1 MINKIL
7 KKSMAFSLATLFIGI
22 CIIPIIG
29 SLELNNRIGVLGTE
43 KGNTLYVG
51 GSGGG
56 NYSTIQDAIDAA
68 VNGDTV
74 YVYDDSSPYQEN
86 IRINKQISVIG
97 ENRDTTN
104 INGVTGQDHVVRM
117 SSKNAEINGFTIRGA
132 AGGQDGIVVFPTIE
146 ESSISNN
153 IIKDNSYGIFLQA
166 TSGRIT
172 ISDNT
177 ISDNNFQGILLQESD
192 RDVISRNTISG
203 NGDFGI
209 GIETISKQNEITDN
223 TIEDNYAGI
232 RIAGSGSQNLISGN
246 HILNNN
252 MEGILIEGVLST
264 ANEITGNNISGNNA
278 GIKISSGGKNIITSN
293 NINDN
298 SMEGIFLSLS
308 NENIIEMNNF
318 IENRKNARYIISF
331 RNTWDKNYWDDWI
344 GIRFGIPLFKMFPK
358 SIRGIFLR
366 SYDLN
371 PQEVPYTI

>member
-1 MINKIL
+1 MRKKYI
-7 KKSMAFSLATLFIGI
+7 KKSMAFALSTLLIMI
-22 CIIPIIG
+22 CLVPIIG
-29 SLELNNRIGVLGTE
+29 SIELNNKIGVLGKE

-68 VNGDTV
+68 VNGDIV
-74 YVYDDSSPYQEN
+74 FVYDDSSPYKEN

-97 ENRDTTN
+97 ENKETTN
-104 INGVTGQDHVVRM
+104 INGVTGQDHVVRI
-117 SSKNAEINGFTIRGA
+117 SSKNAEINGFTIIGE

-153 IIKDNSYGIFLQA
+153 IIKESSYGIFLQA

-172 ISDNT
+172 ISDNI
-177 ISDNNFQGILLQESD
+177 ISNNNFQGILLQESD
-192 RDVISRNTISG
+192 RNVISGNTISG

-209 GIETISKQNEITDN
+209 EIETISNQNEITDN
-223 TIEDNYAGI
+223 TMEDNFAGI
-232 RIAGSGSQNLISGN
+232 RIAGSGSQNILSGN
-246 HILNNN
+246 QILNND
-252 MEGILIEGVLST
+252 MEGLLIEGVLST

-298 SMEGIFLSLS
+298 SMEGVFLSLS

-318 IENRKNARYIISF
+318 IGNRKNARYIISF
-331 RNTWDKNYWDDWI
+331 RNTWDENYWDDWI
-344 GIRFGIPLFKMFPK
+344 GIKFNIPLFKMFPK
-358 SIRGIFLR
+358 SIRGIMLR
-366 SYDLN
+366 SFDLN
-371 PQEVPYTI
+371 PQEAPYTF